1 MIPLQHVYHCR
12 HSPIGHR
19 HHRPPQ
25 YPMRHRPSLVIMEVV
40 VVRLVLTQI
49 EVVAVVAV
57 MEIPN
62 RMIMYSFIW
71 VSSLR

>member
-1 MIPLQHVYHCR
+1 MIPLQQVYHCR
-12 HSPIGHR
+12 HHR
-19 HHRPPQ
+19 HCRPPQ

-40 VVRLVLTQI
+40 VVRLVLRQI
-49 EVVAVVAV
+49 EVAVVEVVAIAV

>member
-12 HSPIGHR
+12 HHR
-19 HHRPPQ
+19 HCRPPQ
-25 YPMRHRPSLVIMEVV
+25 YPMRQRPSLVIMEVV
-40 VVRLVLTQI
+40 VVRLVLRQV
-49 EVVAVVAV
+49 EVVVAVVAIAV